1 MRNIYVVPK
10 RHHEFLIILIFVFI
24 GILFSYIDTYDSYY
38 CISVRKDN
46 HYNVVIPYDKK
57 DIFDEAYLFYENKKY
72 KIYDVSFSDLIYEND
87 NYYYEVSFNTQIALE
102 EEINKIKIIN
112 NKQRIISKIKKIMME
127 E

>member
-10 RHHEFLIILIFVFI
+10 KHHEFLFILIFVFL
-24 GILFSYIDTYDSYY
+24 GILFSFIDTYDSYY
-38 CISVRKDN
+38 CICIRKDN
-46 HYNVVIPYDKK
+46 YYSVVIPYDKK

-87 NYYYEVSFNTQIALE
+87 NYYYEVSFDTQMALD
-102 EEINKIKIIN
+102 EEINKVKIIN

>member
-10 RHHEFLIILIFVFI
+10 RHHEFLFILIFVFI

-38 CISVRKDN
+38 CISIRKDN

-87 NYYYEVSFNTQIALE
+87 NYYYEVSFDTQIALE